1 METIIFATL
10 PICVSSLEYHPEHFR
25 DLYLFSS
32 DFLALSIHDFY
43 TRLTRLMGIKG
54 LVELLEYKLG
64 LGLSIFCGRIRRVIC
79 RIIRPSI

>member
-1 METIIFATL
+1 MKTIIFATL
-10 PICVSSLEYHPEHFR
+10 PICVSSLEYHKKHFR

-32 DFLALSIHDFY
+32 YFLALSIHDFY
-43 TRLTRLMGIKG
+43 TRPTWLMGIKG

-64 LGLSIFCGRIRRVIC
+64 LDLSNCARIRQVIC